1 MSYHSGGYKKMK
13 FELYPIM
20 LGKIAV
26 LGLFAMSTGLG
37 LSQETKKSGRT
48 CRLVF
53 PEKPGDSP
61 RFVYLYDGKDSH
73 RVYLSAVNFSDVVK
87 IKSGDIS
94 LIMASEA
101 ISDPENIPPEYPRI
115 LIPEQVKNFYVFLSA
130 DKKNPVMPISMN
142 LVNLDTGKFQL
153 GNTLW
158 YNFTNHR
165 IAAKLG
171 ESKMTVGA
179 RKSTISTGPLA
190 ENGYYRAEFI
200 FQPDSTGDFRNITEQ
215 QWWFDADSRYVGFIV
230 DRGVRLPGIYF
241 FRDFRNPEPT
251 QEIQAEN

>member
-1 MSYHSGGYKKMK
+1 
-13 FELYPIM
+13 M

-26 LGLFAMSTGLG
+26 LGLLAISTGLG
-37 LSQETKKSGRT
+37 LSQEIKKNART

-53 PEKPGDSP
+53 PEKPSNSP
-61 RFVYLYDGKDSH
+61 KFVYLYDGEQSH
-73 RVYLSAVNFSDVVK
+73 RVYLSAVNFSDVVE
-87 IKSGDIS
+87 IKSGDVS
-94 LIMASEA
+94 LVMAPEA

-115 LIPEQVKNFYVFLSA
+115 QIPEQVKNFYVFLSA
-130 DKKNPVMPISMN
+130 DKKTPAMPISMN
-142 LVNLDTGKFQL
+142 LLNLDSGEFQP

-171 ESKMTVGA
+171 ESNMTLAA
-179 RKSTISTGPLA
+179 RKSTVSKAPLP

-200 FQPDSTGDFRNITEQ
+200 YQPNSTGDFRKITEQ
-215 QWWFDADSRYVGFIV
+215 QWWFDADCRYVGFIV

-241 FRDFRNPEPT
+241 FRDFRSKV
-251 QEIQAEN
+251 Q